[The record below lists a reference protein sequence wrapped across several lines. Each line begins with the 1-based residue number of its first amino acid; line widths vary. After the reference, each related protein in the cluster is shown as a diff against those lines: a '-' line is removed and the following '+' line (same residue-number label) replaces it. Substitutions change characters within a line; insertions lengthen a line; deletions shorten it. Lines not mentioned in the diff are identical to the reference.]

1 MILGNI
7 SQKIEGCQ
15 PRGGVFEV
23 SAALGYA
30 RGDLSGDRTGKTRHG
45 LFQPGGE
52 ARRAPKRRIGLPHF
66 RNAACFTTWVPE
78 RACATLPTRLS
89 QCSSGDRQAIRIV
102 CAIAQTISYEPA
114 AISLS
119 EKALAT
125 A

>member
-15 PRGGVFEV
+15 PRSGVFEV
-23 SAALGYA
+23 SAALGHA
-30 RGDLSGDRTGKTRHG
+30 RGVYPEIEREKRGTYYFSRVAKHG
-45 LFQPGGE
+45 E
-52 ARRAPKRRIGLPHF
+52 R
-66 RNAACFTTWVPE
+66 RNAGLGCRTFE
-78 RACATLPTRLS
+78 TRPVSRLGCRS
-89 QCSSGDRQAIRIV
+89 GLAQLRQQDYAVLSGDRQAIRIV
-102 CAIAQTISYEPA
+102 CAIAQTSSYEPA